1 MLRLS
6 LRQCVTGKE
15 LMADCLKV
23 EKNITL
29 PTVRMMDIK

>member
-6 LRQCVTGKE
+6 LRQYVTGKE

-23 EKNITL
+23 EKNITH
-29 PTVRMMDIK
+29 PTVSSMDIK